1 MIVVADTSPLN
12 YLVQIGL
19 ELILP
24 ELYGAV
30 VVPQAVMMEMRH
42 FLAPTSV
49 AAWIASMPEWVIVR
63 EADSFDYEGVAGLD
77 AGEREA
83 ILLAQA
89 FGADL
94 ILMDERKGRREA
106 KRRGFRVMGTLGVL
120 LAAEGTGLIDAK
132 AAYRKLV
139 EETTFRTSAVVEAQ
153 FFAML
158 RVH

>member
-12 YLVQIGL
+12 YLIQIDR
-19 ELILP
+19 ESILP
-24 ELYGAV
+24 KLYGSV
-30 VVPQAVMMEMRH
+30 VVPQAVIMEMKH
-42 FLAPTSV
+42 LLAPMGV
-49 AAWIASMPEWVIVR
+49 ALWSASPPDWVIVR
-63 EADSFDYEGVAGLD
+63 EANSFADEGMAGLD

-83 ILLAQA
+83 IALAQA

-106 KRRGFRVMGTLGVL
+106 KRRGIRVTGTLGVL
-120 LAAEGTGLIDAK
+120 LAAEDRRLIHAE
-132 AAYRKLV
+132 AAYRRLLG
-139 EETTFRTSAVVEAQ
+139 ETTFRTSAVVEAK